1 VSFVEANGL
10 TFHVQ
15 ELGEGPPV
23 AMIHG
28 MFLGNLASWYFS
40 VAPVLAADRRVFMYD
55 LRGHGKSEKATTGY
69 DLATLAADLHALV
82 ARFDAQPL
90 DLVGHSYGG
99 LVALRFAREHPER
112 VRRLAVVEAPF
123 PPHQIEENRAVLSL
137 DPDDMLKL
145 TDPETLRGS
154 IAEAGHDPDALL
166 DRLLPP
172 GMKDTVLG
180 SKRRLRSFF
189 RGLHFLTTET
199 TIGEDVK
206 LESDLTADSLTSIRC
221 PVLCIYGETSSCRDA
236 GARLEAALPDAELKI
251 MPCGHYILGE
261 RPLEL
266 AAILRDFLHG

>member
-1 VSFVEANGL
+1 MSFVEANGL

-82 ARFDAQPL
+82 QRFDGRPL

-99 LVALRFAREHPER
+99 LIALRFALAHPER
-112 VRRLAVVEAPF
+112 VRRLAVIEAPF
-123 PPHQIEENRAVLSL
+123 PPHQIEENRPLLSL

-154 IAEAGHDPDALL
+154 IAKAGHDPDALM

-189 RGLHFLTTET
+189 RGLHFLTTGT

-206 LESDLTADSLTSIRC
+206 RESDLTAARLASIRC
-221 PVLCIYGETSSCRDA
+221 PVLCVYGEMSSCRA
-236 GARLEAALPDAELKI
+236 GGGRLEAALPAGELKI
-251 MPCGHYILGE
+251 MSCGHYILGE

-266 AAILRDFLHG
+266 AAILREFLHG

>member
-1 VSFVEANGL
+1 MSFVEANGL

-69 DLATLAADLHALV
+69 DLATLVADLHALV
-82 ARFDAQPL
+82 ARFGDRPL

-99 LVALRFAREHPER
+99 LVALRFALGHPER

-123 PPHQIEENRAVLSL
+123 PPHQIEENRAVLGL

-154 IAEAGHDPDALL
+154 IAESGHDPDALL

-172 GMKDTVLG
+172 GMKETVLG

-206 LESDLTADSLTSIRC
+206 RESDLTADSLASIGC
-221 PVLCIYGETSSCRDA
+221 PVLCVYGETSSCRVGGD
-236 GARLEAALPDAELKI
+236 RLVAALPAAELRI

-266 AAILRDFLHG
+266 AAILKEFLHG